1 MDIQLVRE
9 LVKTKT
15 ARELTTYLTSGQPFD
30 PPAAG
35 GQQAAFDLAALL
47 KPVEHAD
54 EYAMALRIRSYN
66 DAQGELEGLQCDL
79 CKNKG
84 NIMVI
89 TENGTEGLVE
99 CPCAKRRR
107 SILRAQR
114 SGMGEL
120 LNKTLDNFDTA
131 QPWQQT
137 LLNGAKHY
145 LAQDVLIDLIV
156 DTGDLNYDFTSNI
169 IGGHYNA
176 SDDSIQE
183 EASLLWLARQQGYK
197 KSELKKALA
206 DRGNSQSPLLKS
218 IYRETL
224 NCGSHM
230 NALAFLVK
238 MTLEEYFTLRDGIDK
253 ERERNKSYYLSE
265 RTGRGYLLLSKDTT
279 CGLYDSWNG
288 SGSVLEIKLEKDV
301 RLPFRC
307 IASADH
313 DGCHGYGIREIYGCG
328 SDLWSDNAVKLIRP
342 MKKAA

>member
-1 MDIQLVRE
+1 MEQKKEKELKEAIRDVLSEICWKDENGMFYEEIYADYRDTLDDRTLKAICSADRPREKFYDLLDEWYCDSEWDYAEEIVKKVLDDETVTELAEPLDADEVRE
-9 LVKTKT
+9 LI
-15 ARELTTYLTSGQPFD
+15 REQ
-30 PPAAG
+30 
-35 GQQAAFDLAALL
+35 
-47 KPVEHAD
+47 
-54 EYAMALRIRSYN
+54 SY
-66 DAQGELEGLQCDL
+66 
-79 CKNKG
+79 
-84 NIMVI
+84 VI
-89 TENGTEGLVE
+89 YPE
-99 CPCAKRRR
+99 
-107 SILRAQR
+107 
-114 SGMGEL
+114 
-120 LNKTLDNFDTA
+120 
-131 QPWQQT
+131 
-137 LLNGAKHY
+137 KHFFK
-145 LAQDVLIDLIV
+145 ADVLVDLIL
-156 DTGDLNYDFTSNI
+156 DSGDMNYDFTSNI
-169 IGGHYNA
+169 IGGHYDA
-176 SDDSIQE
+176 SDDSIPE
-183 EASLLWLARQQGYK
+183 ESSLLWLARQQGYK

>member
-1 MDIQLVRE
+1 MKNDQEKENRLKEAVRDALSTVCWKDENGVFYEEIYADYRDTLDDCTLKKICNDDHPREKLWELLDEWYRDCEWEYADNVIKQVLKDENVAELVENPDADEIRE
-9 LVKTKT
+9 LIRDQFYIRYPEKH
-15 ARELTTYLTSGQPFD
+15 F
-30 PPAAG
+30 
-35 GQQAAFDLAALL
+35 L
-47 KPVEHAD
+47 KE
-54 EYAMALRIRSYN
+54 
-66 DAQGELEGLQCDL
+66 
-79 CKNKG
+79 
-84 NIMVI
+84 
-89 TENGTEGLVE
+89 
-99 CPCAKRRR
+99 
-107 SILRAQR
+107 
-114 SGMGEL
+114 
-120 LNKTLDNFDTA
+120 
-131 QPWQQT
+131 
-137 LLNGAKHY
+137 
-145 LAQDVLIDLIV
+145 DVLIDLVI

-169 IGGHYNA
+169 IGGHYDA
-176 SDDSIQE
+176 SDDSIPE
-183 EASLLWLARQQGYK
+183 ESSLLWLARQQGYK

-238 MTLEEYFTLRDGIDK
+238 MTLEEYFNLRDAIDK